1 MKPLVPLI
9 VALGLGLAPDSGYR
23 IYVSSESGDIVSQLA
38 WDGAALRTVKVVPV
52 GIMPSDID
60 GPHNVT
66 VSPDGRYW
74 YVTIAHGTPF
84 GSLWKMAV
92 DGDTLVGRA
101 PVEMFPTTISVTP
114 DGELAFVANSDF
126 YGDHPRTNVVS
137 VIYTPQMVPLA
148 TLPVCDMPHGVKV
161 NHAGTRVY
169 VSCMNSDEILEIDRA
184 RLAIARRHRTGA
196 GMLPAMPMPAGHGG
210 AQGTALHDAC
220 SPTFVSVSPDDHRLY
235 VACNH
240 SNELMV
246 LDAATLDLIT
256 SVPTGHG
263 AYNVEPSPD
272 GRWVIVTNKKDQSVS
287 LIEAATLVELARI
300 PTTKPFPHGVAYAPD
315 GRFAF
320 VSQESKG
327 VNPGAVDVIDLVRK
341 TSVAS
346 IDVPLQPT
354 GITVLNRR

>member
-1 MKPLVPLI
+1 M
-9 VALGLGLAPDSGYR
+9 VAIGLGFAPDSGYR
-23 IYVSSESGDIVSQLA
+23 TYVSSESGDIVSQLA

-52 GIMPSDID
+52 GVMPSDID

-126 YGDHPRTNVVS
+126 YGDDPRTNVGS

-148 TLPVCDMPHGVKV
+148 TLPACDMPHGVKV

-169 VSCMNSDEILEIDRA
+169 VSCMNSDAILEIDRA

-196 GMLPAMPMPAGHGG
+196 GMLPALPMPAGHGG
-210 AQGTALHDAC
+210 ALGMATHEAC
-220 SPTFVSVSPDDHRLY
+220 SPTFVSVSPNDHPAVRRLQSQQR
-235 VACNH
+235 A
-240 SNELMV
+240 
-246 LDAATLDLIT
+246 
-256 SVPTGHG
+256 HG
-263 AYNVEPSPD
+263 ARRGHARPD
-272 GRWVIVTNKKDQSVS
+272 HERPDRPWRLQRG
-287 LIEAATLVELARI
+287 A
-300 PTTKPFPHGVAYAPD
+300 FPRRALGDRDEQEGSECVPD
-315 GRFAF
+315 
-320 VSQESKG
+320 
-327 VNPGAVDVIDLVRK
+327 
-341 TSVAS
+341 
-346 IDVPLQPT
+346 
-354 GITVLNRR
+354 